1 MDTTDGKAVALEGS
15 PEWMFLTS
23 YGNPAVPVQVE
34 VGFKGDGLV
43 LEVSSI
49 VDHRG
54 KLGEV
59 FFVVDV

>member
-1 MDTTDGKAVALEGS
+1 MDTIDGKAAALEGS
-15 PEWMFLTS
+15 LEWTLLGS
-23 YGNPAVPVQVE
+23 YRYPDVPVHIE